1 MPRPAVQ
8 LFLVTLMLVLQPSSS
23 GAVSTLLLPV
33 VDTPSSSGGS
43 VVLEPVKQ
51 RAQPTRRLVY
61 SCVTPGHVI
70 FADRPCGPASAVRE
84 LKVATPAPVATGAAP
99 DLTRARQ
106 APSASMRQASARDD
120 AGASAEVDEHARACQ
135 KLQAT
140 LDEVD
145 ARMRAGYTARES
157 GRLWQRW
164 REAKAQLH
172 EANC

>member
-1 MPRPAVQ
+1 MV
-8 LFLVTLMLVLQPSSS
+8 VLQPSSS

-33 VDTPSSSGGS
+33 VDTPSNSGGS

-70 FADRPCGPASAVRE
+70 FSDRPCGPEPVLRE
-84 LKVATPAPVATGAAP
+84 LKVAAPAPVATGAAP
-99 DLTRARQ
+99 DLTKTR
-106 APSASMRQASARDD
+106 SMRQASARDD
-120 AGASAEVDEHARACQ
+120 AGASVEVDEHAKACQ
-135 KLQAT
+135 KLQAA
-140 LDEVD
+140 LDDVD
-145 ARMRAGYTARES
+145 ARMRAGYPARES

-164 REAKAQLH
+164 REAKAHLH

>member
-1 MPRPAVQ
+1 VPRPAVR
-8 LFLVTLMLVLQPSSS
+8 LLLVTVMVSLLPSSS
-23 GAVSTLLLPV
+23 GAASTLLLPV
-33 VDTPSSSGGS
+33 VDAPSGSGGS

-70 FADRPCGPASAVRE
+70 FSDRPCGPAAEVRQLKIAVP
-84 LKVATPAPVATGAAP
+84 VPAASGAAP
-99 DLTRARQ
+99 DLAKAPQ
-106 APSASMRQASARDD
+106 APSASVRQASARDGD
-120 AGASAEVDEHARACQ
+120 GASTEVDEHAEACQ
-135 KLQAT
+135 ELQAT

-145 ARMRAGYTARES
+145 ARMRAGYSARES

-164 REAKAQLH
+164 REAKAHLH